1 MTNSHSALDVLNKQ
15 INDASEGLSAAFAK
29 FGVTLEQAA
38 NNITSHLNN
47 LPPEFYHLYDMLHPR
62 ERIEKHYRDV
72 ADPAEVVQY
81 ILQQPKHTWM
91 GVTIMPDEAWRYEQ
105 KSDWMWWR

>member
-1 MTNSHSALDVLNKQ
+1 LNNQ
-15 INDASEGLSAAFAK
+15 INDASEGLIAAFAK
-29 FGVTLEQAA
+29 FGVTLEQAK
-38 NNITSHLNN
+38 NNIITHLNN
-47 LPPEFYHLYDMLHPR
+47 LPPELYHQMGMLHPR
-62 ERIEKHYRDV
+62 ENLEKYYRNV

-105 KSDWMWWR
+105 KSDWMWWRQ